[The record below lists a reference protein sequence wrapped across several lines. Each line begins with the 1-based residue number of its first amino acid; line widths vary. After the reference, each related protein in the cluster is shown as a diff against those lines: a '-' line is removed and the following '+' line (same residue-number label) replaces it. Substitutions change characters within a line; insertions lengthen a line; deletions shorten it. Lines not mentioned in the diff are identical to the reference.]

1 MKTYLRVL
9 LFFVLPVIAPLL
21 FPPEELLGM
30 VPDVLLGTVI
40 ALVALLIGFFI
51 WRGYS
56 LALTFGIFL
65 QGFNVITRL
74 MMFLSGAV
82 DRSSAGAAVVHY
94 LFIILSVLSIG
105 VSLWLLLRLDRNDVH
120 GQMIA

>member
-21 FPPEELLGM
+21 FPPDKLLGV
-30 VPDVLLGTVI
+30 VPDVLLGVMM
-40 ALVALLIGFFI
+40 AVVAFFI
-51 WRGYS
+51 GIFVWQGYS

-74 MMFLSGAV
+74 MMFFSTIVTLNSANKPQV
-82 DRSSAGAAVVHY
+82 DFP
-94 LFIILSVLSIG
+94 FIVLSVLSIG
-105 VSLWLLLRLDRNDVH
+105 ISMWVLLRLDRVDVH
-120 GQMIA
+120 AQMSR

>member
-40 ALVALLIGFFI
+40 AGVALLIGFFI

-56 LALTFGIFL
+56 LALTFSIFL

-74 MMFLSGAV
+74 MMFVSGAV
-82 DRSSAGAAVVHY
+82 DRSSAGAAVIHY
-94 LFIILSVLSIG
+94 PFIILSVLSIG

-120 GQMIA
+120 GQMTA

>member
-1 MKTYLRVL
+1 MKTYERVL

-21 FPPEELLGM
+21 FPPGELSGM

-40 ALVALLIGFFI
+40 AVVALLIGYFL

-56 LALTFGIFL
+56 LALSFGIFL
-65 QGFNVITRL
+65 QGFNVITRM

-82 DRSSAGAAVVHY
+82 DRSSAGVALVHY
-94 LFIILSVLSIG
+94 PFIILSVVSIG